1 MPIVV
6 KDLHYTYHAGTPLAV
21 PALMGVSLTIEDGE
35 FLALIGP
42 MGAGK
47 STLVQHFNGLLPPP
61 PGTVWVDGQD
71 LGARDVPWRTVR
83 QRVGLVFQ
91 YPEHQLFAESVFADV
106 AFGPRNLGLDP
117 ETVDRQVRLA
127 MGLVGLDYEA
137 FKDRS
142 PFSLSGG
149 QQRRVALAG
158 VLAMGPRYLILDE
171 PTAGLDPAGRRELLQ
186 LLARLHREQGVAV
199 VLITHQLE
207 DVARLAQRVVVL
219 ARGRVAL
226 TGPPSAVL
234 GAGRRSVLQS
244 LGLDVPVAARLVDEL
259 KRRGWAL
266 PDDAVL
272 EEEVAAAIVA
282 AVGRGR
288 GQGPGANPPAGG
300 STGGSTGGEGASP
313 VSGGASNSA

>member
-1 MPIVV
+1 
-6 KDLHYTYHAGTPLAV
+6 
-21 PALMGVSLTIEDGE
+21 
-35 FLALIGP
+35 
-42 MGAGK
+42 
-47 STLVQHFNGLLPPP
+47 
-61 PGTVWVDGQD
+61 
-71 LGARDVPWRTVR
+71 
-83 QRVGLVFQ
+83 
-91 YPEHQLFAESVFADV
+91 
-106 AFGPRNLGLDP
+106 
-117 ETVDRQVRLA
+117 VDRQVRLA

-288 GQGPGANPPAGG
+288 GQGPGAKPPAGG

>member
-1 MPIVV
+1 
-6 KDLHYTYHAGTPLAV
+6 
-21 PALMGVSLTIEDGE
+21 
-35 FLALIGP
+35 
-42 MGAGK
+42 
-47 STLVQHFNGLLPPP
+47 
-61 PGTVWVDGQD
+61 
-71 LGARDVPWRTVR
+71 
-83 QRVGLVFQ
+83 
-91 YPEHQLFAESVFADV
+91 
-106 AFGPRNLGLDP
+106 
-117 ETVDRQVRLA
+117 
-127 MGLVGLDYEA
+127 
-137 FKDRS
+137 
-142 PFSLSGG
+142 
-149 QQRRVALAG
+149 
-158 VLAMGPRYLILDE
+158 MGPRYLILDE

-288 GQGPGANPPAGG
+288 GQGPGANPPGGG